1 MEAGAGTLVLRGERV
16 VLRAYRPDELDEAY
30 EQSQASTARIGEL
43 PFDRVRLRVERS
55 GRFVNGRLDLAI
67 EADGRLVGTI
77 DARAVEGA
85 MPPGVC
91 ELGIELV
98 PGVRGLGFGTE
109 AVGLLARHLVE
120 NGFARVQA
128 STDVANAGMRRALE
142 KAGFAFEGT
151 MRAYMPTGAGRA
163 DYALYALTRLA

>member
-1 MEAGAGTLVLRGERV
+1 VEEATLVLLGELV
-16 VLRAYRPDELDEAY
+16 VLRAYRPDELDEVYKQA
-30 EQSQASTARIGEL
+30 QASTARVGEL
-43 PFDRVRLRVERS
+43 TLDRVRQRVERS

-67 EADGRLVGTI
+67 EAEGRLVGMI

-91 ELGIELV
+91 ELGIELL
-98 PGVRGLGFGTE
+98 PDVRGIGLGTE
-109 AVGLLARHLVE
+109 AVGLLARHLVQ
-120 NGFARVQA
+120 NGFPRVQA

-151 MRAYMPTGAGRA
+151 MQGYMPAGEGRA